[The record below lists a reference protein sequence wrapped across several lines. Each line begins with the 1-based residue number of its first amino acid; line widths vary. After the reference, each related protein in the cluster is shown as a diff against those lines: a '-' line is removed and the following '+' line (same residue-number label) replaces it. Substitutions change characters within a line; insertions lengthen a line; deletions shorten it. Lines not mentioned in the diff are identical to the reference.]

1 MQELGTDTNLYALV
15 FGESVLN
22 DAVSFCHYVIDIP
35 YSCRVHVLVKGKSC
49 LLGDFFFFF
58 VCCTIGRWQ
67 FLCTG
72 TYSELHSSAAMRKLV
87 EFCSK

>member
-58 VCCTIGRWQ
+58 WYV
-67 FLCTG
+67 
-72 TYSELHSSAAMRKLV
+72 APLV
-87 EFCSK
+87 DGNFFVQVRIVNYTLLQQLEY

>member
-35 YSCRVHVLVKGKSC
+35 YSCRVHVLVKDKSC
-49 LLGDFFFFF
+49 LLGDFFF
-58 VCCTIGRWQ
+58 VCCIIGRWQ

-72 TYSELHSSAAMRKLV
+72 
-87 EFCSK
+87 